1 MTSKVL
7 DTECNHKCVEK
18 QNAYL
23 SSWLL
28 KKVLSLKQRAKD
40 IISGFFLGTGDL
52 LNLVIG
58 IKILTLKVWVYAYN
72 FIKAVER
79 YYFAFPFFYCLGPKA
94 NSSKGDGVIVVQT
107 YFGLEGSQETVFN
120 QNRAGRSKTLHSIL
134 LRAKRPGNNPVNI
147 HFNKPLGIRY
157 KSTLVSKDSIIK
169 PWFLTGF
176 TDAEGSFL
184 VNIKKSPTLKLR
196 WRVLPV
202 IHNGLQSKDVNTLK
216 EVKAFFGGQGSIIKA
231 KNVVFYRSTTIQE
244 LKKVINHFEKYPL
257 QTKKRADFELF
268 KAIVM
273 IIESKKHLIPEGFQE
288 ILNHKAYLN
297 NGLPAAIIEAFEAN
311 NPNQPFPLLR
321 ANLKPV
327 PRLPSIINP
336 QIPDPQWLAGF
347 TDGEGCFSI
356 SVAKNSATE
365 TGYIVSLRFQIS
377 QHLRDENLL
386 RSFINYFGCGRFY
399 PLDGTQKRGDFTVT
413 KLTDNLNII
422 IPFFL
427 KNPLLGIKAYD
438 FKLWC
443 EAADIMTK
451 KEHLAS
457 EGLNK
462 ILILKALINKK
473 STNGGK

>member
-1 MTSKVL
+1 V
-7 DTECNHKCVEK
+7 
-18 QNAYL
+18 
-23 SSWLL
+23 
-28 KKVLSLKQRAKD
+28 
-40 IISGFFLGTGDL
+40 
-52 LNLVIG
+52 
-58 IKILTLKVWVYAYN
+58 
-72 FIKAVER
+72 
-79 YYFAFPFFYCLGPKA
+79 
-94 NSSKGDGVIVVQT
+94 
-107 YFGLEGSQETVFN
+107 
-120 QNRAGRSKTLHSIL
+120 
-134 LRAKRPGNNPVNI
+134 
-147 HFNKPLGIRY
+147 
-157 KSTLVSKDSIIK
+157 
-169 PWFLTGF
+169 
-176 TDAEGSFL
+176 
-184 VNIKKSPTLKLR
+184 
-196 WRVLPV
+196 
-202 IHNGLQSKDVNTLK
+202 
-216 EVKAFFGGQGSIIKA
+216 
-231 KNVVFYRSTTIQE
+231 

-257 QTKKRADFELF
+257 QTQKRADFELF

-273 IIESKKHLIPEGFQE
+273 IVESKKHLIPEGFQE

-297 NGLPAAIIEAFEAN
+297 NGLPAAIIEAFDAN

-327 PRLPSIINP
+327 LRLPSIINP

-365 TGYIVSLRFQIS
+365 TGYLVSLRFQIS

-399 PLDGTQKRGDFTVT
+399 PLNGTKKRGDFAVT

-462 ILILKALINKK
+462 ILNLKALINKK
-473 STNGGK
+473 STNGVNNNNKVFLHSSNKNTNSPNNICSVSCKNLIDILSASTTQKQPAIYHEVFKIIQTNLHLLKNMSADDKQALNNKSNRKVLEIIKNIQK